1 MFFFWHNA
9 DLSKSYFLPQY
20 SVRESTLEKYKAD
33 YEEATDRL
41 KQSML
46 FFNSSLNTIFYLFTI
61 FVNLI
66 NPHISLPFII
76 VSPNSILGIGN
87 CIK

>member
-1 MFFFWHNA
+1 MFFFLHNA

-46 FFNSSLNTIFYLFTI
+46 FCNSSLPFFICLPYL
-61 FVNLI
+61 
-66 NPHISLPFII
+66 
-76 VSPNSILGIGN
+76 
-87 CIK
+87 